1 MTRVGRLLDEAARR
15 LRESGYESPRREAR
29 LLLAGVLELPSGKLL
44 AYPEQEVAPCSESDF
59 GVALERRLQ
68 GEPLSRILGRREFW
82 SLEFE
87 ITPAVLDPRAD
98 SETLIQ
104 GLLARIT
111 EREVALSVLDLG
123 TGSGCLLLSLL
134 HELPQARGV
143 GTDRSEEALH
153 VARRNA
159 TRLGLD
165 ARCRFLCADWGS
177 ALQGPFDIVLCNPPY
192 VSELERAD
200 LPVEVAMHDP
210 AAALFAGP
218 DGLAAYRTLAEQLP
232 GLVGEN
238 GMAAVE
244 IGATQAEAVLR
255 LFRQTGAGSVE
266 VLHDLADRPRCLL
279 LSGFTRYAG
288 N

>member
-44 AYPEQEVAPCSESDF
+44 AYPEREVAPCSESTF
-59 GVALERRLQ
+59 GAALERRLQ

-111 EREVALSVLDLG
+111 DRERAYSVLDLG
-123 TGSGCLLLSLL
+123 TGSGCLLLALM

-143 GTDRSEEALH
+143 GTDCSEEALH

-165 ARCRFLCADWGS
+165 ARCQFLCADWGT
-177 ALQGPFDIVLCNPPY
+177 ALQAPFDIVLCNPPY
-192 VSELERAD
+192 VGEAERAG
-200 LPVEVAMHDP
+200 LSVEVAMHDP
-210 AAALFAGP
+210 AAALFAGS
-218 DGLAAYRTLAEQLP
+218 DGLAAYRTLSGQLP
-232 GLVGEN
+232 DLVGEN
-238 GMAAVE
+238 GLAAVE
-244 IGATQAEAVLR
+244 IGAAQAEAVSR
-255 LFRQTGAGSVE
+255 LFRQTAAGSVE
-266 VLHDLADRPRCLL
+266 VLCDLADRPRCLM
-279 LSGFTRYAG
+279 LSGFARNPA